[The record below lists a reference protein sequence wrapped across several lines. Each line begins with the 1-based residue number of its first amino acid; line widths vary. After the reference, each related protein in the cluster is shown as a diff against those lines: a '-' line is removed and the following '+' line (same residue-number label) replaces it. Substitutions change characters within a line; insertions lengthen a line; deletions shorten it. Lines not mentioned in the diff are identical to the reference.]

1 MKLFS
6 YWRSTAAYRV
16 RIALNLKE
24 IDHEILPVNLLQHGH
39 QSDTYLSRNPQGLVP
54 TLSLDAVS
62 VTQSTAIIE
71 YLEETYP
78 EPSLLPADPIAKA
91 RVRAFCQ
98 TIACDIHPLNNMR
111 VLHYLREELSCDEVA
126 VKAWYENWVSS
137 GFAALETQVK
147 ETAGRYCFSDVV
159 TMADAYLVPQMF
171 NARRFACDLSP
182 YPALVEITSRLEQ
195 LPAFVNAAPA
205 QQPDAVQ

>member
-1 MKLFS
+1 MKLYS

-16 RIALNLKE
+16 RIVLNLKE
-24 IDHEILPVNLLQHGH
+24 VDHEIQTVNLLQHDH
-39 QSDTYLSRNPQGLVP
+39 QSDTYLSYNPQGLVP
-54 TLSLDAVS
+54 TLGLDDLS

-71 YLEETYP
+71 YLEETHP
-78 EPSLLPADPIAKA
+78 EPGLLPADPIERA

-98 TIACDIHPLNNMR
+98 AIACDIHPLNNLR
-111 VLHYLREELSCDEVA
+111 VLQHLRKELSCGEVA

-147 ETAGRYCFSDVV
+147 ETAGRYCFGDVV

-171 NARRFACDLSP
+171 NARRFGCDLSR
-182 YPALVEITSRLEQ
+182 YPALVEITARLEQ
-195 LPAFVNAAPA
+195 LPDFVNAAPA
-205 QQPDAVQ
+205 QQPDAVH